1 MRTSKVQVQDT
12 EAEKIFTVQIGVYM
26 TEKEKGL
33 VKDFW
38 SIPSKLGTYIY
49 YSGKFNTS
57 NEAVLHLN
65 DLVLKGYKNA
75 FITTQNKKK
84 MSKLQV
90 KIQESNYSQSF
101 RNEAK

>member
-1 MRTSKVQVQDT
+1 MIQKEFESKGIRTSDLIMRTSKVQVQDT

-75 FITTQNKKK
+75 FITTQNK
-84 MSKLQV
+84 
-90 KIQESNYSQSF
+90 
-101 RNEAK
+101 